1 MQPLALEQD
10 ITSYYDNDNSSCSD
24 DNEHD
29 DHDGDDFY
37 SFYDSDGMYAND
49 QTFNNKD
56 EPIEVDVDVPIEV
69 AASQVGSRRVGKE
82 SIIEYPPKVFYIS
95 DSSDSV
101 GSNGGG
107 SGLENDV

>member
-10 ITSYYDNDNSSCSD
+10 ITTYYDNDNSSYSD

-37 SFYDSDGMYAND
+37 SFYDNDGIYVND
-49 QTFNNKD
+49 QTFNNED
-56 EPIEVDVDVPIEV
+56 EPIEVDVDVPIEM

-82 SIIEYPPKVFYIS
+82 SIIEYPPKVF
-95 DSSDSV
+95 
-101 GSNGGG
+101 
-107 SGLENDV
+107 